1 LGGKTNIPIPIKKT
15 KSERREHTQ
24 AETVGNFN
32 RGAAAAAACI
42 IVISEECF
50 FFSFFPILERKLPPA
65 GLFNVTHGRGS
76 SNSKDPWNSF

>member
-50 FFSFFPILERKLPPA
+50 FFPFFLYWKENCLLPVF
-65 GLFNVTHGRGS
+65 LT
-76 SNSKDPWNSF
+76 